1 MTTWVMLRGLMRDE
15 RHWQGFAERLV
26 ASGERVITVDLPGN
40 GRLAS
45 EPSPKSIDGYCDS
58 VWSQIA
64 PHINPFKGKSVVL
77 IGLSMG
83 GMTALA
89 LASRYPDR
97 IRQLV
102 LLNSSAANLSP
113 WYRRFRLLPLFGAI
127 MRAVRLKLT
136 QLGSRL
142 SLVEACVLQYTSLY
156 HGDDLALIAN
166 WSRWRGE
173 RRTRLCNGMRQLIA
187 CARFQAPPLS
197 SIPVVVI
204 CAADDKLAD
213 PRCSQALASFYQTQ
227 AIVLPNCGHDISL
240 DAPEALQACLK
251 ANLVADGGKLSQ

>member
-15 RHWQGFAERLV
+15 RHWQGFVERLI
-26 ASGERVITVDLPGN
+26 AAGERVITVDLPGN

-45 EPSPKSIDGYCDS
+45 EQSPTSIEAYCDS
-58 VWSQIA
+58 VWGQVL
-64 PHINPFKGKSVVL
+64 PHINPFRGKSVVL

-97 IRQLV
+97 IRQVV

-113 WYRRFRLLPLFGAI
+113 WYRRFRLLPLL
-127 MRAVRLKLT
+127 RAMLGGVRLKLT
-136 QLGSRL
+136 QLGAGL

-156 HGDDLALIAN
+156 HGDNLALIAN
-166 WSRWRGE
+166 WSRWRDEGH
-173 RRTRLCNGMRQLIA
+173 TSLCNGIRQLIA

-197 SIPVVVI
+197 SIPVTVI
-204 CAADDKLAD
+204 CAAEDRLAD
-213 PRCSQALASFYQTQ
+213 PRCSQALASFYHTQ
-227 AIVLPNCGHDISL
+227 ALVLPSCGHDISL
-240 DAPEALQACLK
+240 DAPEALLASLQA
-251 ANLVADGGKLSQ
+251 NIIDDGGQSSH